1 VLEFLDAGSIPAVS
15 IYMIY
20 VGGYNLFNQA
30 RLSINFERR
39 VFLLSK
45 ISHDTF
51 GKYIQIN

>member
-1 VLEFLDAGSIPAVS
+1 MLEFLDAGSIPAVS
-15 IYMIY
+15 IYMMY

-45 ISHDTF
+45 LSHNPCGKKIDT
-51 GKYIQIN
+51 